1 MNKDQQIFSIFTFM
15 RIPTRKP
22 FNIGAFA
29 EMLFGASEKFSLEHR
44 FLNGSLILGGLTAFS
59 SMVFNIAL
67 HLGLYLQLLTAVT
80 AVLLFGLYYFSRI
93 KQKFYLPLYIL
104 SLAGLI
110 LISLLWLANAG
121 SNGPMTYIYFAILAF
136 FIFVHTGSAR
146 IIMVSL
152 LILNLLVLYF
162 IEKWFPH
169 LVVPYDDPSIRAID
183 HYSVLL
189 PTILIIYFVVSYA
202 RLNLLEEKRK
212 AEISDQLKSAF
223 LANMSHEIRTPMNS
237 ILGFS
242 QLLEDESIDRETRT
256 KYLGYIHSGG
266 ESLLNLIND
275 IIDISKIEAGELKLE
290 KSYFNLFEMM
300 QELYDT
306 FSGERE
312 KMNKSDMKLNLDLPI
327 YAEYFLY
334 YTDRFRLKQILAN
347 LLSNAFKYTDEGA
360 VAFGFREQKNQ
371 LVFFVRDTGIGMSE
385 EEAKLIFERFW
396 KVKEHKGRLY
406 SGTGLGL
413 AISKNLAE
421 LLGGSISLKSEKDV
435 GSEFIFTI
443 PLKKQKEKVQREI
456 QVKTIRKYNWNKYIV
471 LIVEDDPS
479 NYAYM
484 KGVLSPTRAKLK
496 WVKNGREAI
505 DLFHKEQVDLVLMDI
520 KLPVLDGIEALR
532 TMKQENKNLPIIAIT
547 AYAMAGEKEKYLL
560 MGFDGYY
567 SKPVNARELL
577 DGIKKFLSA

>member
-1 MNKDQQIFSIFTFM
+1 
-15 RIPTRKP
+15 
-22 FNIGAFA
+22 
-29 EMLFGASEKFSLEHR
+29 
-44 FLNGSLILGGLTAFS
+44 
-59 SMVFNIAL
+59 
-67 HLGLYLQLLTAVT
+67 
-80 AVLLFGLYYFSRI
+80 
-93 KQKFYLPLYIL
+93 
-104 SLAGLI
+104 
-110 LISLLWLANAG
+110 
-121 SNGPMTYIYFAILAF
+121 
-136 FIFVHTGSAR
+136 
-146 IIMVSL
+146 
-152 LILNLLVLYF
+152 
-162 IEKWFPH
+162 
-169 LVVPYDDPSIRAID
+169 
-183 HYSVLL
+183 
-189 PTILIIYFVVSYA
+189 LIIYFVVSYA

-242 QLLEDESIDRETRT
+242 QLLEDESINRETRT
-256 KYLGYIHSGG
+256 KYLGYIHSSG

-290 KSYFNLFEMM
+290 RSYFNLFEMM

-306 FSGERE
+306 FLSERE

-327 YAEYFLY
+327 YAESFLY

-360 VAFGFREQKNQ
+360 VAFGFREQKKQ

-385 EEAKLIFERFW
+385 EEAKLVFERFW
-396 KVKEHKGRLY
+396 KVKERKGRLY

-413 AISKNLAE
+413 AISQNLAE
-421 LLGGSISLKSEKDV
+421 LLGGSIGLESERDV

-443 PLKKQKEKVQREI
+443 PLKKQKAKIHKEI
-456 QVKTIRKYNWNKYIV
+456 QDQTITEYKWNKYVI

-479 NYAYM
+479 NYAYL

-505 DLFHKEQVDLVLMDI
+505 DLFQKEQVDLVLMDI
-520 KLPVLDGIEALR
+520 KLPVIDGIEALR

-547 AYAMAGEKEKYLL
+547 AYAMAGEKNKYLL

-567 SKPVNARELL
+567 SKPVNASELL
-577 DGIKKFLSA
+577 YGIREFLPA

>member
-1 MNKDQQIFSIFTFM
+1 ME
-15 RIPTRKP
+15 IPSRKP
-22 FNIGAFA
+22 FNIGTFA
-29 EMLFGASEKFSLEHR
+29 DLMFGSSEKFSLEHR
-44 FLNGSLILGGLTAFS
+44 FLNGSLILGGLTALS
-59 SMVFNIAL
+59 SMIFNIAL
-67 HLGLYLQLLTAVT
+67 HLGIYLQLLTAGT
-80 AVLLFGLYYFSRI
+80 TILLFGLYYFSRI
-93 KQKFYLPLYIL
+93 LQKFHLPLYIL
-104 SLAGLI
+104 SFAGL
-110 LISLLWLANAG
+110 LLLSLLWLANAG
-121 SNGPMTYIYFAILAF
+121 SNGPVTYIYFAILAF

-162 IEKWFPH
+162 LEKWFPQ

-212 AEISDQLKSAF
+212 AEVSDQLKSAF

-242 QLLEDESIDRETRT
+242 QLLEDENIGKKTRI
-256 KYLGYIHSGG
+256 KYLGYIHSSG
-266 ESLLNLIND
+266 ELLLNLIND

-290 KSYFNLFEMM
+290 KSFFNLSEVIH
-300 QELYDT
+300 ELYDT
-306 FSGERE
+306 FSREQE
-312 KMNKSDMKLNLDLPI
+312 KMDKGDVKLNIDLPI
-327 YAEYFLY
+327 YAGSFLY

-360 VAFGFREQKNQ
+360 VAFGFREQKKQ
-371 LVFFVRDTGIGMSE
+371 LVFFVRDTGIGVTDE
-385 EEAKLIFERFW
+385 AAKLVFDRFW
-396 KVKEHKGRLY
+396 KVKEQKGKLY

-413 AISKNLAE
+413 AISKNLVE
-421 LLGGSISLKSEKDV
+421 LLGGYIGLQSENDV
-435 GSEFIFTI
+435 GTEFVFTL
-443 PLKKQKEKVQREI
+443 PLKKQKEKIKKETHGQKIREF
-456 QVKTIRKYNWNKYIV
+456 NWSKSVI

-479 NYAYM
+479 NYAYL
-484 KGVLSPTRAKLK
+484 KGVLSQTRAKLK
-496 WVKNGREAI
+496 WVKNGREAV
-505 DLFHKEQVDLVLMDI
+505 DFFKKEQVDLVLMDI

-532 TMKQENKNLPIIAIT
+532 AIKQENQNLPIIAIT

-567 SKPVNARELL
+567 PKPVNASELL
-577 DGIKKFLSA
+577 NGIKRFLSA